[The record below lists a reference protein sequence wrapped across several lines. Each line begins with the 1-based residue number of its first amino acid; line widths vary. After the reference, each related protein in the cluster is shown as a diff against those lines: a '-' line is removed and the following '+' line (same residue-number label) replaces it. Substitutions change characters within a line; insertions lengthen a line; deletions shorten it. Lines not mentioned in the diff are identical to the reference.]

1 MDKQSKIILISGP
14 TASGKSNFATKIAK
28 KINGEIINADS
39 MQVYK
44 QLKILTA
51 RPNKE
56 DQNNIKHHLYGII
69 DLKKN
74 FSTGQWLKAA
84 KNKIK
89 EIRNRKKIPILVG
102 GTGLYFQSLINGL
115 VKIPEIPLKFRNE
128 IRLTQKKIG
137 QEKFYKQLLKIDPK
151 IKNKFDPN
159 DIQRTIR
166 AFEIK
171 SYTKISMYEWIKKTK
186 PEFKDDE
193 FLKLY
198 VDFKREELIKRISLR
213 ATKMIKEGA
222 INEVKKFIKLKIKKD
237 LSVNKVIG
245 IDELTQHLNKKINLD
260 EVRELISI
268 KTRQYAKRQATWARS
283 RMTYW
288 EKINPTKIA
297 DYIKK
302 LNKSSVKLDQLT

>member
-1 MDKQSKIILISGP
+1 MDKLSKIILISGP
-14 TASGKSNFATKIAK
+14 TASGKSNFAVKIAK

-115 VKIPEIPLKFRNE
+115 VKIPEIPLKFRNK

-151 IKNKFDPN
+151 IKNKFDLN

-213 ATKMIKEGA
+213 TTKMIKEGA

-245 IDELTQHLNKKINLD
+245 IDELTQYLNQKIDLD
-260 EVRELISI
+260 QARELISI